1 MALLEVT
8 PGGHIDTMKRIMRSG
23 ADVNDNYGLALCEA
37 VAKGYVETVK
47 HLSLSG
53 ADVNRTDTN
62 GQTPL
67 MVAAVHKNEKIVKYL
82 VKAGVDV
89 NKRSHDGQTPLMIS
103 AHNGYVDIVQK
114 LLNAGADVNKLDNRG
129 CTALV
134 LAAQEGHVSVA
145 DILINSGA
153 DVNMVCGTTYR
164 NALYE
169 FVVKNNTKGVRLLLK
184 SGANVNT
191 DMFFVRSLSTPI
203 LKDDMRELL
212 FAAGQNISPRKGTQ
226 KIYGN
231 CTLQNRCRMVIRSHL
246 LQIDRQQNLFCRI
259 PRLGLPSPLV
269 GYLLYDISLDDD
281 KDDDVGCDEKEVTS
295 VELRPPTGRECGLH
309 SEQL

>member
-1 MALLEVT
+1 M
-8 PGGHIDTMKRIMRSG
+8 
-23 ADVNDNYGLALCEA
+23 NDNYDVASCEA
-37 VAKGYVETVK
+37 VSKGYVERVN

-53 ADVNRTDTN
+53 VDVNRTDEK
-62 GQTPL
+62 GKTPL
-67 MVAAVHKNEKIVKYL
+67 TLAAFHGNEEIVKSL
-82 VKAGVDV
+82 VQTGVDV
-89 NKRSHDGQTPLMIS
+89 NKPSHDGQTPLMIS
-103 AHNGYVDIVQK
+103 AHSGYVNIVQT
-114 LLNAGADVNKLDNRG
+114 LLNAVADVNKLDNRG
-129 CTALV
+129 CTGLV
-134 LAAQEGHVSVA
+134 LAAQQGHVSVA

-153 DVNMVCGTTYR
+153 DVNTVCGTTYR

-169 FVVKNNTKGVRLLLK
+169 FVFNNKTKGVRLLLK

-203 LKDDMRELL
+203 LKDGVRELL

-231 CTLQNRCRMVIRSHL
+231 CTLQNRCRLVIRSHL

-269 GYLLYDISLDDD
+269 RYLLYDVSLDDD

-295 VELRPPTGRECGLH
+295 VERRPPTGRECGLH